1 MAYSLKQVFAAAWLA
16 TAAVAASGQAH
27 YAQVVVVNKTFADAK
42 DSLVLAIEGQGLV
55 INTTAHVGAM
65 LERTGKDVGSD
76 KKIFENAEVI
86 EFCSAKVSRAVM
98 ETDPRALVLCPYSI
112 ALYTLPNQPGK
123 TQIAYRKFP
132 ADSGAA
138 QVENLIEGIVKE
150 AVK

>member
-1 MAYSLKQVFAAAWLA
+1 MKSMTQALALVAAFGLA
-16 TAAVAASGQAH
+16 TSAMAQADYAVVTS
-27 YAQVVVVNKTFADAK
+27 VNKPFADVK

-65 LERTGKDVGSD
+65 LERTGKDVGSS
-76 KKIFENAEVI
+76 KKIYDNAEVV
-86 EFCSAKVSRAVM
+86 EFCSAKLSRAVM
-98 ETDPRALVLCPYSI
+98 EADPRALVLCPYSI

-132 ADSGAA
+132 ADPGAK
-138 QVENLIEGIVKE
+138 QVEKLIEGIVKE